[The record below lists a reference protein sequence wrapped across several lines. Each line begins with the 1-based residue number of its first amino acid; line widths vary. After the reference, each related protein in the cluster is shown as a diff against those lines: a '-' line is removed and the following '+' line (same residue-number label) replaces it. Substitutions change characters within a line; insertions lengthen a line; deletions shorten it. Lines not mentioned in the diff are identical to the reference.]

1 MNDQVEEIYQH
12 MFAPNPIPQ
21 SVRTLYDVTN
31 KYISRVDAQMR
42 TANLAVIAGLAVV
55 LDRGKP
61 ESAPTTSVAGLSPT
75 DVIDTTEPDADVPVP
90 APETPAEGITG
101 AESPVGATSPAHGPT
116 GPMDAPSRPSKN
128 RRGLSKIKMNKL
140 TLPELKE
147 HARQIYGYKPKTN
160 ERKKNLIAILGSKEP
175 L

>member
-1 MNDQVEEIYQH
+1 MNDQVEEIYEA
-12 MFAPNPIPQ
+12 MFAPNPVPQ
-21 SVRTLYDVTN
+21 SVRTLYEHTN
-31 KYISRVDAQMR
+31 KFASRIDAQMR

-55 LDRGKP
+55 LDGGKP
-61 ESAPTTSVAGLSPT
+61 MPATVTMHAPT
-75 DVIDTTEPDADVPVP
+75 DVIDTSEATEPDADVPVP
-90 APETPAEGITG
+90 APKTPAEAPKG
-101 AESPVGATSPAHGPT
+101 AESPTGNTSPAHGPS
-116 GPMDAPSRPSKN
+116 GPMDAPAKPSKK
-128 RRGLSKIKMNKL
+128 RRSLSKIKMNKL